1 MKTHTLLPS
10 LLAALMLT
18 IEPSFGQAK
27 KKKPE
32 PKGKQAAKQPAK
44 PPAKKKPKTKFFGQ
58 KPITFINTALTL
70 AGPTSKIGREGIQC
84 DLPATVSDKDGK
96 AHIAY
101 LAVIAGFFAFFLIEN
116 TGSDD
121 EKTVLPH
128 AHGRQTGIWGAAGIA
143 LHGFVDG
150 VAIGQAFHL
159 GEAAGWTISIAI
171 LVHKFTDGVTV
182 AGVMRGTEQGAT
194 ATRVM
199 IGLTAMAP
207 LAGWWLQSM
216 VVIPPLWVGL
226 TLAWFAGVF
235 LYLGTTMLPSAGAG
249 RETRTVPLASLLGV
263 LLVAGISLAL
273 H

>member
-1 MKTHTLLPS
+1 MEAPLFAILAGTVALCGGLVALRLEAWRAWVLALCAGALIGAAVLLLLPDAVGVLS
-10 LLAALMLT
+10 A
-18 IEPSFGQAK
+18 G
-27 KKKPE
+27 
-32 PKGKQAAKQPAK
+32 KG
-44 PPAKKKPKTKFFGQ
+44 G
-58 KPITFINTALTL
+58 
-70 AGPTSKIGREGIQC
+70 
-84 DLPATVSDKDGK
+84 GK
-96 AHIAY
+96 GHIAY

-116 TGSDD
+116 VGADD
-121 EKTVLPH
+121 GQAVLPH
-128 AHGRQTGIWGAAGIA
+128 AHGHQTGLWGAAGIA

-182 AGVMRGTEQGAT
+182 AGVMRGTEQGVL

-199 IGLTAMAP
+199 IALTAIAP

-235 LYLGTTMLPSAGAG
+235 LYLGTTMLPVAGAVPG
-249 RETRTVPLASLLGV
+249 TRTVPLATLVGV

>member
-1 MKTHTLLPS
+1 MEAPLFAILAGTAALSGGLVALRLYAWRASILALCAGALIGAALLLLLPDAVGVLS
-10 LLAALMLT
+10 AV
-18 IEPSFGQAK
+18 EGGGQ
-27 KKKPE
+27 
-32 PKGKQAAKQPAK
+32 
-44 PPAKKKPKTKFFGQ
+44 
-58 KPITFINTALTL
+58 
-70 AGPTSKIGREGIQC
+70 
-84 DLPATVSDKDGK
+84 